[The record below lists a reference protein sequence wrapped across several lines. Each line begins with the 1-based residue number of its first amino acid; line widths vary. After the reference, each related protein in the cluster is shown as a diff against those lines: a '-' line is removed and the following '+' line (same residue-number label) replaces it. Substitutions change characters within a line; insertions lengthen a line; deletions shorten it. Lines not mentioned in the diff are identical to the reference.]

1 MKKIVFLLFCFA
13 SLAAIPAGAQVV
25 SIPQKSKDHLAKK
38 YPGATHTVWDNNVA
52 SYTCRFTWKNGE
64 YKAFYHMDG
73 TWDYSVHYLA
83 ETDLPKAVQ
92 EAVAKSRIADWKPK
106 SAVKLENNKGE
117 HFYRVERKKGIE
129 IMYIFFDEQGK
140 EKKSSLTI

>member
-1 MKKIVFLLFCFA
+1 MKKFLAFAFLFVSFVSYHA
-13 SLAAIPAGAQVV
+13 QAQVV
-25 SIPQKSKDHLAKK
+25 TIPNKSKDHLAKK

-73 TWDYSVHYLA
+73 TWDYSVHYLT
-83 ETDLPKAVQ
+83 ESTLPKAVQ
-92 EAVAKSRIADWKPK
+92 DAVAKSRISDWKPK

-117 HFYRVERKKGIE
+117 HLYRVERKKGIE
-129 IMYIFFDEQGK
+129 IMYLFFDEKGK
-140 EKKSSLTI
+140 EVKSSLAI

>member
-1 MKKIVFLLFCFA
+1 MKRILSLLFIVVSSFTLSA
-13 SLAAIPAGAQVV
+13 EAQVV
-25 SIPQKSKDHLAKK
+25 SIPKKSKDHLAKK

-52 SYTCRFTWKNGE
+52 AYTCRFTWKNGE

-73 TWDYSVHYLA
+73 TWDYSVHYFK
-83 ETDLPKAVQ
+83 ESDLPKAVQ
-92 EAVAKSRIADWKPK
+92 EAVAKSRIADWTPK

-129 IMYIFFDEQGK
+129 VMYIFFDEQGK
-140 EKKSSLTI
+140 EKKSSLAI